1 MRPPAKQSGI
11 EQAFSKTTQH
21 QKLGAAFK
29 HLQNGG
35 AIYPPADFGPV
46 FG

>member
-1 MRPPAKQSGI
+1 MRPPTKQSGLK
-11 EQAFSKTTQH
+11 QAFLKTTQH

-35 AIYPPADFGPV
+35 AIHPPADFGPV

>member
-1 MRPPAKQSGI
+1 MRPPTKQSGLK
-11 EQAFSKTTQH
+11 QAFLKTTQH

-29 HLQNGG
+29 HLQNGD